1 MSQEKI
7 GMRRNLTSYGDAD
20 FSLYLRK
27 AFIKAMGYSEE
38 ALDRLV
44 IGITNT
50 YSGYN
55 PCHANVPEI
64 VAAISRGVL
73 LAGGLPIEFPTISLH
88 ESFAYPTSMF
98 LRNLMA
104 MDTEE
109 MLRAQPMDAAVLVGG
124 CDKTVPAQLM
134 AAASVNLPTICVVTG
149 PMLSGSYRGERVG
162 ACTDCRRFWANY
174 RAGKVN
180 DEDIQEVT
188 NNLVP
193 SGGTCGVMG
202 TASTMACMTE
212 AMGMMLPG
220 GATIPAVLAD
230 RLRHAEDAGSRAVA
244 IAEKKLTPDQILT
257 TKSLA
262 NALRILLAIGGSTN
276 GIIHLAALA
285 GRLGI
290 EIDYQAFDN
299 MGRETPVLI
308 DLKPSG
314 KIYMDD
320 LHRAGGLA
328 PIFRELK
335 DLLHLDCLTITG
347 RTLGEEIDLLPPA
360 FAQEVIRS
368 IDNPIRQEGSIAV
381 LNGNLAGEG
390 AIIKQSAS
398 SPHLLVHTG
407 RAIVFDSL
415 EDLSA
420 RIDDPNLD
428 VEPDDVLV
436 LRNAGPRGAPGMPE
450 AGYIPIPRK
459 LAQQGI
465 KDMVRISD
473 ARMSGTAF
481 GTIVLHMCPEAALGG
496 PLALVR
502 NGDPITLDV
511 PNRMLTL
518 GVDEAELAQRRTEL
532 DSRTVEE
539 ERRGYLRLFHDH
551 VTQADKGCD
560 FDFLAATR
568 VIDKTPFVP

>member
-1 MSQEKI
+1 MSQNKT
-7 GMRRNLTSYGDAD
+7 GLRRNLTSYGDAD

-27 AFIKAMGYSEE
+27 AFIKAMGYSDA
-38 ALDRLV
+38 ALDRPV

-64 VAAISRGVL
+64 VAAISRGVM

-109 MLRAQPMDAAVLVGG
+109 MLRAQPMDAVVLVGG

-134 AAASVNLPTICVVTG
+134 AAASVNLPAICVVTG
-149 PMLSGSYRGERVG
+149 PMLSGSHRGVRVG
-162 ACTDCRRFWANY
+162 ACTDCRRFWASY
-174 RAGKVN
+174 RAGEV
-180 DEDIQEVT
+180 DGTEIEEVT
-188 NNLVP
+188 SNLVP

-202 TASTMACMTE
+202 TASTIACMTE
-212 AMGMMLPG
+212 ALGMMLPG

-230 RLRHAEDAGSRAVA
+230 RLRHAEAAGNRAVA
-244 IAEKKLTPDQILT
+244 MADEKLTPDKIMT
-257 TKSLA
+257 PKSLA
-262 NALRILLAIGGSTN
+262 NALRMLLAIGGSTN
-276 GIIHLAALA
+276 GIVHLAALA

-290 EIDYQAFDN
+290 EIDYQAFDE
-299 MGRETPVLI
+299 MGRATPVLI

-314 KIYMDD
+314 KFYMDD

-335 DLLHLDCLTITG
+335 DMLHLDCLTISG
-347 RTLGEEIDLLPPA
+347 LTLGEEIERLPPPYK
-360 FAQEVIRS
+360 QEVVRPLS
-368 IDNPIRQEGSIAV
+368 NPIHQGGSIAV
-381 LNGNLAGEG
+381 LGGNLAGEG

-398 SPHLLVHTG
+398 SSHLLVHTG
-407 RAIVFDSL
+407 RAVVFDSL
-415 EDLSA
+415 QDLTT
-420 RIDDPNLD
+420 RIDDPDLE
-428 VEPDDVLV
+428 VGPDDVLV
-436 LRNAGPRGAPGMPE
+436 MRNAGPRGAPGMPE

-481 GTIVLHMCPEAALGG
+481 GTIVLHVCPEAAVGG

-502 NGDPITLDV
+502 NGDSITLDV
-511 PNRMLTL
+511 PNRLLTL
-518 GVDEAELAQRRTEL
+518 DVDETELARRRAEHAPL
-532 DSRTVEE
+532 EIVEE
-539 ERRGYLRLFHDH
+539 QRGYLRLFHEH
-551 VTQADKGCD
+551 VTQANKGCD
-560 FDFLAATR
+560 FDFLAAPR
-568 VIDKTPFVP
+568 LQGKTP

>member
-1 MSQEKI
+1 MSQNKT
-7 GMRRNLTSYGDAD
+7 GLRRNLTSYGDAD

-27 AFIKAMGYSEE
+27 AFIKAMGYSDE
-38 ALDRLV
+38 ALDRRV

-64 VAAISRGVL
+64 IAAISRGVM

-109 MLRAQPMDAAVLVGG
+109 MLRAQPMDAVVLVGG

-134 AAASVNLPTICVVTG
+134 AAASVNLPAICVVTG
-149 PMLSGSYRGERVG
+149 PMLSGSHRGVRVG
-162 ACTDCRRFWANY
+162 ACTDCRRFWAGY
-174 RAGKVN
+174 RAGEV
-180 DEDIQEVT
+180 DAAEIEEVT

-202 TASTMACMTE
+202 TASTIACMTE
-212 AMGMMLPG
+212 ALGMMLPG

-230 RLRHAEDAGSRAVA
+230 RLRHAEAAGNRAVA
-244 IAEKKLTPDQILT
+244 MADEKLTPDKIMT
-257 TKSLA
+257 PMALA
-262 NALRILLAIGGSTN
+262 NALRMLLAIGGSTN
-276 GIIHLAALA
+276 GIVHLAALA

-290 EIDYQAFDN
+290 EIDYQAFDE

-314 KIYMDD
+314 KFYMDD

-335 DLLHLDCLTITG
+335 DMLNLDCLTVSG
-347 RTLGEEIDLLPPA
+347 RTLGEEIERLPPPY
-360 FAQEVIRS
+360 AQEVVRPLS
-368 IDNPIRQEGSIAV
+368 KPIHQGGSIAV
-381 LNGNLAGEG
+381 LGGNLAGEG

-398 SPHLLVHTG
+398 SAHLLVHTG
-407 RAIVFDSL
+407 RAVVFDSL
-415 EDLSA
+415 QDLTN
-420 RIDDPNLD
+420 RIDDPDLE
-428 VEPDDVLV
+428 VGPDDVLIM
-436 LRNAGPRGAPGMPE
+436 RNAGPRGAPGMPE

-481 GTIVLHMCPEAALGG
+481 GTIVLHVCPEAAVGG

-502 NGDPITLDV
+502 NGDSITLDV
-511 PNRMLTL
+511 PNRLLTL
-518 GVDEAELAQRRTEL
+518 EVDETELARRRAELVPLEI
-532 DSRTVEE
+532 VEE
-539 ERRGYLRLFHDH
+539 QRGYLRLFHEH
-551 VTQADKGCD
+551 VTQANKGCD
-560 FDFLAATR
+560 FDFLAAPR
-568 VIDKTPFVP
+568 LRGKTP

>member
-1 MSQEKI
+1 MSQDKT
-7 GMRRNLTSYGDAD
+7 GMRRNLTDYGDAD

-38 ALDRLV
+38 ALDRPV

-109 MLRAQPMDAAVLVGG
+109 MLRAQPMDAVVLVGG

-134 AAASVNLPTICVVTG
+134 AVASVNLPAICVVTG
-149 PMLSGSYRGERVG
+149 PMLSGSHRGVRVG
-162 ACTDCRRFWANY
+162 ACTDCRRFWASY
-174 RAGKVN
+174 RAGEVN
-180 DEDIQEVT
+180 GEEIEEVT

-202 TASTMACMTE
+202 TASTIACMTE
-212 AMGMMLPG
+212 ALGMMLPG

-230 RLRHAEDAGSRAVA
+230 RLRHAEIAGTRAVVMA
-244 IAEKKLTPDQILT
+244 GENLTPDKILT
-257 TKSLA
+257 TSSLA

-276 GIIHLAALA
+276 GIVHLAALA

-290 EIDYQAFDN
+290 EIDYQAFDE

-314 KIYMDD
+314 NFYMDD

-335 DLLHLDCLTITG
+335 DMLHLDCLTVTG
-347 RTLGEEIDLLPPA
+347 RTLGEEIERLPPPYT
-360 FAQEVIRS
+360 QEVVRS
-368 IDNPIRQEGSIAV
+368 MGNPIHQGGSIAV
-381 LNGNLAGEG
+381 LGGNLAGEG

-398 SPHLLVHTG
+398 SAHLLVHTG
-407 RAIVFDSL
+407 KAVVFDSL
-415 EDLSA
+415 QDLSA
-420 RIDDPNLD
+420 RIDDPDLD
-428 VEPDDVLV
+428 VGPDDVLV
-436 LRNAGPRGAPGMPE
+436 MRNAGPRGAPGMPE

-481 GTIVLHMCPEAALGG
+481 GTIVLHVCPEAAVGG

-511 PNRMLTL
+511 PSRSLTL
-518 GVDEAELAQRRTEL
+518 DVDETELAQRRAEL
-532 DSRTVEE
+532 VPLKVDE

-551 VTQADKGCD
+551 VTQANKGCD
-560 FDFLAATR
+560 FDFLAAPKVR
-568 VIDKTPFVP
+568 DKTP

>member
-1 MSQEKI
+1 MSQDKT
-7 GMRRNLTSYGDAD
+7 GMRRNLTDYGDAD

-109 MLRAQPMDAAVLVGG
+109 MVRAQPMDAVVLVGG

-134 AAASVNLPTICVVTG
+134 AAASVNLPAICVVTG
-149 PMLSGSYRGERVG
+149 PMLSGSHRGVRVG
-162 ACTDCRRFWANY
+162 ACTDCRRFWASY
-174 RAGKVN
+174 RAGEVN
-180 DEDIQEVT
+180 GEEIEEVT

-202 TASTMACMTE
+202 TASTIACMTE
-212 AMGMMLPG
+212 ALGMMLPG

-230 RLRHAEDAGSRAVA
+230 RLRHAETAGTRAVA
-244 IAEKKLTPDQILT
+244 MAEENLTPDKIMT
-257 TKSLA
+257 TSSLA

-276 GIIHLAALA
+276 GIVHLAALA

-290 EIDYQAFDN
+290 EIDYQAFDE

-314 KIYMDD
+314 NFYMDD

-335 DLLHLDCLTITG
+335 DMLHLDCLTVSG
-347 RTLGEEIDLLPPA
+347 RTLGEEIERLPPPY
-360 FAQEVIRS
+360 AQEVVRS
-368 IDNPIRQEGSIAV
+368 MDNPIHQGGSIAV
-381 LNGNLAGEG
+381 LGGNLAGEG

-398 SPHLLVHTG
+398 SAHLLVHTG
-407 RAIVFDSL
+407 KAVVFDSL
-415 EDLSA
+415 HDLSA
-420 RIDDPNLD
+420 RIDDPDLD
-428 VEPDDVLV
+428 VGPDDVLV
-436 LRNAGPRGAPGMPE
+436 MRNAGPRGAPGMPE

-481 GTIVLHMCPEAALGG
+481 GTIVLHVCPEAAVGG

-502 NGDPITLDV
+502 NGDSITLDV
-511 PNRMLTL
+511 PNRLLTL
-518 GVDEAELAQRRTEL
+518 DVDETELAQRRAEL
-532 DSRTVEE
+532 VPLKLDE

-560 FDFLAATR
+560 FDFLAAPQVR
-568 VIDKTPFVP
+568 DKTP